1 MCDKVYVTDFVCA
14 ERLNKMFGVK
24 HKMFGMSLLHTQCG
38 GQCSPIGGY
47 CVLSYKRRAE
57 APIFF
62 DICGFSLIL
71 GLEKTLAVNPNRFRP

>member
-38 GQCSPIGGY
+38 GQCSPIGGIVFY
-47 CVLSYKRRAE
+47 LINGAE
-57 APIFF
+57 APKFL
-62 DICGFSLIL
+62 DICGFLIL